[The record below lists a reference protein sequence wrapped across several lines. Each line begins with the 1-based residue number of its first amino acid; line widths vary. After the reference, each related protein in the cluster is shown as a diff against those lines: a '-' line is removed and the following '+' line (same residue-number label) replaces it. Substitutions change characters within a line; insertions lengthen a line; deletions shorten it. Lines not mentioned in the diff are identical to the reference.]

1 MQIIHF
7 LQEWW
12 SHQSWPEVIAVITGL
27 LCVYLAA
34 VNNIWNWPFAIISV
48 GIYIFIF
55 FETHLYADMGLQFY
69 FMAMNIYGWYHW
81 SHKPVAEKKVPVT
94 AISRREVIISAIAI
108 VLFTFILG
116 SVLKKHT
123 TASFP
128 YLDSFCTAC
137 SLVAQYLLARKVLQN
152 WLIWI
157 FVDVIYVGVY
167 TFKGLH
173 LTAIM
178 YAIYVAMALLGY
190 LDWRKEYRKQVA
202 KT

>member
-1 MQIIHF
+1 MHIIHF

-12 SHQSWPEVIAVITGL
+12 SHQTWPEIIAVITGL

-55 FETHLYADMGLQFY
+55 FEARLYADMGLQFY
-69 FMAMNIYGWYHW
+69 FLAMNIYGWYYW
-81 SHKPVAEKKVPVT
+81 SHKPATEQKTPVILIKKQETIVA
-94 AISRREVIISAIAI
+94 AIAV

-116 SVLKKHT
+116 SVLKYT

-157 FVDVIYVGVY
+157 FVDIIYVGLY
-167 TFKGLH
+167 SFKELH

-178 YAIYVAMALLGY
+178 YAIYISMALLGY
-190 LDWRKEYRKQVA
+190 LDWRKEYRKQMT